1 MGWRKQRGA
10 ILVQVAIMLIGLLAL
25 TAFVIDQGVM
35 LVSRGQAQNAADA
48 GALAAA
54 TYLAFDS
61 PGDQPGAQAIGE
73 GFSEANWVWGQPPDV
88 TPADVTFPPCPPGA
102 PGPADQCVRVDV
114 FRNQRPGG
122 SPLPVFFASLVGVSN
137 QGVRATATAQVFM
150 GDTSQCLKP
159 WAILDKWFDSQPG
172 GWDPDAVYE
181 EAGGDYYVPPSPSD
195 PGTGFTVEADYGQQL
210 VLKAANGGNPS
221 PSWYGPVVINPNEG
235 RGGSVYR
242 ENIRT
247 CDTTQWSPNSWMT
260 VEPGNMVGPTRQGVN
275 DLVNMDSGAYW
286 DPNRDNGPNMPPGGP
301 VGGCMS
307 AGTCDISPRVGVL
320 PVADTAIFYA
330 GQTTGRINIYVR

>member
-181 EAGGDYYVPPSPSD
+181 EAGGDYYVPTSRRRRVTPAPDSRSRLIMVSNWSSRPLTA
-195 PGTGFTVEADYGQQL
+195 GTPLRAGTARWSSTQT
-210 VLKAANGGNPS
+210 
-221 PSWYGPVVINPNEG
+221 
-235 RGGSVYR
+235 RGGAAAC
-242 ENIRT
+242 IGRT
-247 CDTTQWSPNSWMT
+247 SAPATRRS
-260 VEPGNMVGPTRQGVN
+260 GPPTHG
-275 DLVNMDSGAYW
+275 
-286 DPNRDNGPNMPPGGP
+286 
-301 VGGCMS
+301 
-307 AGTCDISPRVGVL
+307 
-320 PVADTAIFYA
+320 
-330 GQTTGRINIYVR
+330 